1 MKRTIPTKKKH
12 DYTSKKG
19 YAQRIKIQ
27 FSEVIN
33 SKRKT
38 YFSAHF
44 TSHLLR
50 LLWII
55 SITSFRF
62 AASSRMQLVFK
73 Y

>member
-44 TSHLLR
+44 TFTQVVMNHINYIIPLCSF
-50 LLWII
+50 ISNAI
-55 SITSFRF
+55 SI
-62 AASSRMQLVFK
+62 
-73 Y
+73 